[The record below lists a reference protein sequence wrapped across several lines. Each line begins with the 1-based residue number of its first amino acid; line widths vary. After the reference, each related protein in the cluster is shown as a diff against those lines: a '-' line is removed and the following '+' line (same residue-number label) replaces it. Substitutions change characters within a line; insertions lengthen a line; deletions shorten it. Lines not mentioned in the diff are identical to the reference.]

1 MDASADASTVEE
13 QSALAQGTDG
23 DAETLEIPVIE
34 GGDHGSDGAAA
45 LAMSNDYSLYVQ
57 EGAEPDFFSRK
68 AKPLEL
74 HILQKHTIRC
84 MSDNCIKFC
93 RSSFFF
99 FEKCCQPK
107 FIK

>member
-57 EGAEPDFFSRK
+57 EVQSEINETTLSAPNVTEIMQDVFKS
-68 AKPLEL
+68 LL
-74 HILQKHTIRC
+74 
-84 MSDNCIKFC
+84 NY
-93 RSSFFF
+93 
-99 FEKCCQPK
+99 
-107 FIK
+107 